1 MFGRKQEPTPSAT
14 TDHVGADHSG
24 PTEGKGHATPT
35 RAQARDARKAM
46 LKGTTTTK
54 GGKAGAGSKSERRE
68 AQRADRER
76 ARIGMMNGD
85 EKYMSA
91 RDRGPGK
98 AMARDYVDGRFTI
111 AEYFIFVA
119 VAVLL
124 LGFVKNP
131 VVSQFVYYGFFVITA
146 FIAIDSII
154 LVIGIKRRAAATFTN
169 PADRKGLA
177 AYSVIRSLQL
187 RRLRLPPP
195 RVNRRGIPI
204 APKR

>member
-1 MFGRKQEPTPSAT
+1 MFGRKQSPSPASQAASAN
-14 TDHVGADHSG
+14 DHGDAHG
-24 PTEGKGHATPT
+24 GKGHATPT
-35 RAQARDARKAM
+35 RAQAREARRAM
-46 LKGTTTTK
+46 LKGTTSAT
-54 GGKAGAGSKSERRE
+54 ASKSEKRD

-76 ARIGMMNGD
+76 ARAGMMNGE

-98 AMARDYVDGRFTI
+98 ALARDYVDGRFTI

-119 VAVLL
+119 IAVLL

-131 VVSQFVYYGFFVITA
+131 VISQFVYYGFFVITA
-146 FIAIDSII
+146 FIAIDSIV
-154 LVIGIKRRAAATFTN
+154 LVIGIKRRASAQLSN

-195 RVNRRGIPI
+195 RVNRRGLPI
-204 APKR
+204 APRR

>member
-1 MFGRKQEPTPSAT
+1 MFGRKQDQPAESTTTSAASHH
-14 TDHVGADHSG
+14 DHADPHA
-24 PTEGKGHATPT
+24 GKGHATPT
-35 RAQARDARKAM
+35 RAQAREARKAM
-46 LKGTTTTK
+46 LKGTSAAKGTK
-54 GGKAGAGSKSERRE
+54 GDKAERRE

-76 ARIGMMNGD
+76 ARIGMMNG
-85 EKYMSA
+85 EQKYMSA

-98 AMARDYVDGRFTI
+98 ALARDYVDGRFTI

-146 FIAIDSII
+146 FIAIDSIV
-154 LVIGIKRRAAATFTN
+154 LVIGIKRRAAAQLTN

-195 RVNRRGIPI
+195 RVNRRGLPI
-204 APKR
+204 APRR